1 MLIRFESPP
10 TWKASKTVIN
20 WRFSFKWERPRWK
33 AQSLAG
39 KEWSTSP
46 GRSKSSHVTIFE
58 ACFSLPWL
66 TTAYYDY
73 LILCIS
79 KIKKG
84 EHNCSQFFWHQIKV
98 HRYIHVTVTWMYNL
112 HPLSHRF
119 YQPRIDTPTTPL
131 MAKVAHPRWW
141 ESHLQSPM
149 KSPHSVE
156 NQHSYYKHPQHPCQP
171 LTNWAIKD
179 SKSKTAPNM
188 ELGCCML

>member
-1 MLIRFESPP
+1 MFCQRCERSQLFLSTVLKPVYLLELSKKWWFEWLTNLPSFHIVLIRFESPP

-66 TTAYYDY
+66 TMAYYDY
-73 LILCIS
+73 LILCIT

-112 HPLSHRF
+112 R
-119 YQPRIDTPTTPL
+119 
-131 MAKVAHPRWW
+131 V
-141 ESHLQSPM
+141 
-149 KSPHSVE
+149 
-156 NQHSYYKHPQHPCQP
+156 
-171 LTNWAIKD
+171 
-179 SKSKTAPNM
+179 
-188 ELGCCML
+188 